1 MSVYQD
7 IITTVQQARRSG
19 EEVDE
24 IVLTR
29 RSLDDLLSDDQF
41 TDSVSGDVENDT
53 FIETL
58 AGWDVVEGDRDMV
71 RATNYHEVE
80 SVYDIR

>member
-19 EEVDE
+19 EGVDE

-29 RSLDDLLSDDQF
+29 RSLDELRSDGQF
-41 TDSVSGDVENDT
+41 TESVSGDVQNDT
-53 FIETL
+53 FIETV
-58 AGWDVVEGDRDMV
+58 AGWDVVEGDKDVV
-71 RATNYHEVE
+71 RASNYHEEE
-80 SVYDIR
+80 SAYDIR

>member
-19 EEVDE
+19 EEVDK

-29 RSLDDLLSDDQF
+29 RSLDELRSDEQF
-41 TDSVSGDVENDT
+41 TESVSGDVQNDT
-53 FIETL
+53 FIETV
-58 AGWDVVEGDRDMV
+58 AGWDVVEGDRDVV
-71 RATNYHEVE
+71 RASNYHEEE
-80 SVYDIR
+80 SAYDIR

>member
-29 RSLDDLLSDDQF
+29 RSLDELRSDGKF
-41 TDSVSGDVENDT
+41 TESVSGDVQNDT

-58 AGWDVVEGDRDMV
+58 AGWNVVEGDRDMV